1 MQTILIDIVGPFD
14 SLKFMD
20 SFEKALARSEK
31 AYRSHKEAAHEAS
44 IAHTRSAAENAEHE
58 SERFLK
64 IAKEEERLALKLRTI
79 EEAEELAREQAKRD
93 REEEE
98 EAAEH
103 MRISA
108 SIKDFE
114 EDAYSTGRR
123 RREEEQQDEIALGF
137 YWLMNEVESD
147 NDIISMRVN

>member
-1 MQTILIDIVGPFD
+1 
-14 SLKFMD
+14 MD

-44 IAHTRSAAENAEHE
+44 IAHTRSAAENAELE

-64 IAKEEERLALKLRTI
+64 IAKEEERLALKLRTL

-93 REEEE
+93 REEEEE

-114 EDAYSTGRR
+114 EDAYSTGSRR
-123 RREEEQQDEIALGF
+123 HEEEQQDEVALGI

-147 NDIISMRVN
+147 NDTISMRAN